1 MCESNHKKCQIHL
14 NDENF
19 QFSIIILHSS
29 SVPQQSPPPSSSS
42 SSQFSSNNQNQQQI
56 TFSGKFYQMLNK
68 ASTVFQIFALSQ
80 MGCASENGSRNFKR
94 NILKKTTRGN
104 HWGDLRAK
112 LEVDIQEILALV
124 IEMNRVAANE
134 ELFKEMRE
142 KEEQTEDDDV
152 FIEAKAKTLALL
164 KETRYRSTSSS
175 SSAIQPT
182 ATTTLTSTNSIETSS
197 KSDELKSLNIEL
209 ITLVRKRF
217 AVTLQKLIQHGLRS
231 VNETRHLVPFMGC
244 FSTLPLNIGGGTS
257 SGGASDYEDYKE
269 MHAWELILE
278 YYNLRNG
285 DFYTETPAQKLSQ
298 SFNLDIVGEGFH
310 SNKQVD

>member
-1 MCESNHKKCQIHL
+1 MSISNQSKCQIHL
-14 NDENF
+14 IF
-19 QFSIIILHSS
+19 QIIHSS
-29 SVPQQSPPPSSSS
+29 SVSQSSSS
-42 SSQFSSNNQNQQQI
+42 TSSTNNLPHQQQQI

-68 ASTVFQIFALSQ
+68 ASTIFQIFALSQ
-80 MGCASENGSRNFKR
+80 MGCASENSRNFKK

-134 ELFKEMRE
+134 ELLKEMRE
-142 KEEQTEDDDV
+142 REEQTEDDDV
-152 FIEAKAKTLALL
+152 FIEAKAKCQALL
-164 KETRYRSTSSS
+164 KESRYHSNSSS
-175 SSAIQPT
+175 SSIVQQPR
-182 ATTTLTSTNSIETSS
+182 IETSS

-217 AVTLQKLIQHGLRS
+217 AITLQKLIQHGLRS

-244 FSTLPLNIGGGTS
+244 FATLPLVGGGGMS
-257 SGGASDYEDYKE
+257 SSQEAENYKE